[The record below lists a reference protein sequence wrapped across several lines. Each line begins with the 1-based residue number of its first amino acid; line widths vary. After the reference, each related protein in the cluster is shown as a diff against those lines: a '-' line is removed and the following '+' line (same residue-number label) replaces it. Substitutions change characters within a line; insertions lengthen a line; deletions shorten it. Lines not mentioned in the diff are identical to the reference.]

1 MSANKSP
8 YVWKYK
14 GKGSTW
20 LNDDLEALIT
30 SVARHEALDP
40 MDHTVRTFYK
50 RQIIQQMCEED
61 PGLCT
66 KSGLGDLVHMFAM
79 PVATMLDAVF
89 GTRIKNCQG
98 CARRRAILNKV
109 RF

>member
-1 MSANKSP
+1 MAANKEP

-14 GKGSTW
+14 GKGSVW
-20 LNDDLEALIT
+20 INPSLEDLIT

-40 MDHTVRTFYK
+40 FDNTVRTFYK
-50 RQIIQQMCEED
+50 RQIIHQMCEED

-79 PVATMLDAVF
+79 PVAAMLDAVF
-89 GTRIKNCQG
+89 GTRIKDCQG
-98 CARRRAILNKV
+98 CARRRALLNRFKV
-109 RF
+109 

>member
-1 MSANKSP
+1 MAANKEP
-8 YVWKYK
+8 YVWKYR
-14 GKGSTW
+14 GKGSIW

-30 SVARHEALDP
+30 TVARHEALDP
-40 MDHTVRTFYK
+40 FDNAVRTFYK

-79 PVATMLDAVF
+79 PVAAMLDAVF
-89 GTRIKNCQG
+89 GTKIKNCQG
-98 CARRRAILNKV
+98 CSRRRALLN
-109 RF
+109 RIRL

>member
-1 MSANKSP
+1 MAANKEP

-14 GKGSTW
+14 GKGSVW
-20 LNDDLEALIT
+20 INPSLEDLIT

-40 MDHTVRTFYK
+40 FDNTVRTFYK
-50 RQIIQQMCEED
+50 RQIIHQMCEED

-79 PVATMLDAVF
+79 PVAAMLDAVF
-89 GTRIKNCQG
+89 GTRIKDCQG
-98 CARRRAILNKV
+98 CARRRALLN
-109 RF
+109 RFKL